1 MMTLELVCARFQG
14 LAPEELRGWVA
25 AGLVRADPEGEALV
39 FQEIDVARIALILEL
54 RETLAL
60 EEEALALVLSLLDQ
74 IYALRR
80 RLGGRLGE
88 G

>member
-14 LAPEELRGWVA
+14 LAPEELRGWVT
-25 AGLVRADPEGEALV
+25 AGLVRADPQDDALV
-39 FQEIDVARIALILEL
+39 FQEIDVARIALILDL

-60 EEEALALVLSLLDQ
+60 EEDALALVLSLLDQ

-80 RLGGRLGE
+80 RLGE

>member
-1 MMTLELVCARFQG
+1 MMTLEVVCARFQG
-14 LAPEELRGWVA
+14 LAPEDLRGWVA
-25 AGLVRADPEGEALV
+25 AGYVRADPEGEALV
-39 FQEIDVARIALILEL
+39 FQEIDVARVALILEL

-80 RLGGRLGE
+80 QIGAA
-88 G
+88 

>member
-14 LAPEELRGWVA
+14 LAPEELQGWVA
-25 AGLVRADPEGEALV
+25 AGLVRADADGAALV
-39 FQEIDVARIALILEL
+39 FQEIDVARVALILDL

-60 EEEALALVLSLLDQ
+60 EDEALALVLSLLDQ
-74 IYALRR
+74 VYALRR
-80 RLGGRLGE
+80 RMGE